1 MTRAQAIREL
11 TGLMFLSA
19 GVFVGGMI
27 GGCLVVLAAPESYD
41 APETPTV
48 DQPVIIDTI
57 NVFDIYQPPIIV
69 HEPVVFEDPPEL
81 TEEVVSPDPIGLLVL
96 SDEEL
101 DMAARIVH
109 AEAGNKS
116 KEGRRLVADV
126 LLNRRDSSK
135 FPNDIVSIVKQS
147 GQFSTYRTGAYLKY
161 EPTWDDYDTVI
172 LELDQRIDDSV
183 LYFNCNNYISG
194 TTPLYKFG
202 DHYFS
207 K

>member
-1 MTRAQAIREL
+1 MI
-11 TGLMFLSA
+11 LSLSTSEPA
-19 GVFVGGMI
+19 TAFSPIILKV
-27 GGCLVVLAAPESYD
+27 AD
-41 APETPTV
+41 
-48 DQPVIIDTI
+48 PVIIDTV
-57 NVFDIYQPPIIV
+57 NVFDIFKSQQ
-69 HEPVVFEDPPEL
+69 VVQES
-81 TEEVVSPDPIGLLVL
+81 EEVEKSAPTGLLVL

-101 DMAARIVH
+101 EMAARIVH
-109 AEAGNKS
+109 AEAGNQS

-126 LLNRRDSSK
+126 LLNRRDSSR

-172 LELDQRIDDSV
+172 LELDQRIDSSV

-194 TTPLYKFG
+194 TTPLYKNG